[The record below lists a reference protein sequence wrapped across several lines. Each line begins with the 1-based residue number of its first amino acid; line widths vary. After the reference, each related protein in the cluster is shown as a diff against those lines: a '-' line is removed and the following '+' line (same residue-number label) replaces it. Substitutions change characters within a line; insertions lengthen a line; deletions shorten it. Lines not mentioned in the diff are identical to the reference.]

1 MFQNLSQKLLG
12 IFDHMRGQGALT
24 EEDITSALRE
34 IRIALLEADVAL
46 PALKEFIES
55 VKKEALGERVLKSL
69 TPAHVMT
76 KIVHDHLI
84 ELLSHPNE
92 KLYLNSHGTTCF
104 LMVGLQ
110 GSGKTTMCGKLA
122 YLLKERN
129 KKILMASLDI
139 YRPAAQHQL
148 ELIAQSLG
156 VDSLSIVPDEKPLSI
171 AQRALAVMHSYDV
184 LILDTAGRLHID
196 QDMMDELKQ
205 IKTLCHP
212 HETLFVA
219 DALSGQ
225 DCVHTAKVFQEAVE
239 ITGICLSRIDGDSRG
254 GAALSL
260 RVCTQRPIKL
270 LGTGER
276 PSQVML
282 LDPEKI
288 ADRILDKG
296 DILGLV
302 TKATEAI
309 SKEEQD
315 KTLRRLEKGI
325 FTLEDFAD
333 KIKSVEKMGG
343 VSQLLEMI
351 PGMQSIRAQVQDKL
365 SQNPFKKQLAII
377 SSMTRKERSQPDI
390 LNASRKRR
398 IAQGSGTSVQE
409 INRLL
414 QQFQQMQKMM
424 KQMRGFKFWKKS

>member
-1 MFQNLSQKLLG
+1 MFHNLSQKLLG
-12 IFDHMRGQGALT
+12 IFDRMRGQGSLT
-24 EEDITSALRE
+24 EDDITHALRE

-46 PALKEFIES
+46 PALKEFIEN
-55 VKKEALGERVLKSL
+55 VKKAALGEEVLKSL
-69 TPAHVMT
+69 TPSHVIT

-84 ELLSHPNE
+84 QLLSHPNE
-92 KLYLNSHGTTCF
+92 KLYLNHHGPTCF

-122 YLLKERN
+122 YVLKERH

-139 YRPAAQHQL
+139 YRPAAQRQL

-156 VDSLSIVPDEKPLSI
+156 VDSLPIIADEPPLSI
-171 AQRALAVMHSYDV
+171 AQRALNAIHSYDV

-196 QDMMDELKQ
+196 QEMMTELKD
-205 IKTLCHP
+205 IKTMCQP
-212 HETLFVA
+212 HEVLFVA

-225 DCVHTAKVFQEAVE
+225 DCVHTAKIFQEEVD

-288 ADRILDKG
+288 ADRILDRG

-302 TKATEAI
+302 EKATEAI

-315 KTLRRLEKGI
+315 KALRRLEKGI
-325 FTLEDFAD
+325 FTLNDFAE
-333 KIKSVEKMGG
+333 KIKSIEKMGG

-365 SQNPFKKQLAII
+365 SQNPFRKQLAII
-377 SSMTRKERSQPDI
+377 SSMTPQERYQPHI

-398 IAQGSGTSVQE
+398 IAYGSGTSVQD

-414 QQFQQMQKMM
+414 QQFEQMQKMM